1 MARQPHGPIAIRRRR
16 TGALV
21 ILFGISAAAGAWA
34 AEPQGIAQFYGSF
47 AGSGVVSSR
56 DSSYLGVT
64 IRDLDV
70 TIRPLGQGFE
80 IIWTT
85 VIRRRAPDRPKIRR
99 KSQRMAFVS
108 TGRPDVYR
116 SLNTGDPLSGRPFAW
131 ARLHGKS
138 LFTYVLVVTPDG
150 AYEMQR
156 YARTLTRKGMA
167 VQFQRLR
174 DGESVRTV
182 EGHLVRQPRN

>member
-1 MARQPHGPIAIRRRR
+1 MPV
-16 TGALV
+16 L
-21 ILFGISAAAGAWA
+21 LFGLWIAAGAGA

-47 AGSGVVSSR
+47 AGSGVVDSR

-85 VIRRRAPDRPKIRR
+85 VIRRRPHPERPKVRE
-99 KSQRMAFVS
+99 KSQRMTFVPAD
-108 TGRPDVYR
+108 RPGVFR
-116 SLNTGDPLSGRPFAW
+116 ALNAGGPLLSGQPFAW

-138 LFTYVLVVTPDG
+138 LITYVLVIAPDG
-150 AYEMQR
+150 NYEMQR

-167 VQFQRLR
+167 VRFQRLR
-174 DGESVRTV
+174 DGEPVRTV
-182 EGHLVRQPRN
+182 DGRLVRKRRK